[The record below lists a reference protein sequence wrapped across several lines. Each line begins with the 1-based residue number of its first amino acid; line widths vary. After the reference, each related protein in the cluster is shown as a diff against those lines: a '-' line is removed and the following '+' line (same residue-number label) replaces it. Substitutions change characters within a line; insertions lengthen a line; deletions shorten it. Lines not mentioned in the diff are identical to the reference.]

1 MVKKPASREEDD
13 DGKIYTERELHR
25 IVAKLRVDIYEGQ
38 DIDNPSVITR
48 LALIE
53 TTIGEIKKL
62 KWYLVGAILAMVGGI
77 IINFIRH

>member
-38 DIDNPSVITR
+38 DQDNPSIITR

>member
-53 TTIGEIKKL
+53 TTISEIKKL
-62 KWYLVGAILAMVGGI
+62 KWYLVGAILAMIGGI

>member
-13 DGKIYTERELHR
+13 DRIYTERELHR

-38 DIDNPSVITR
+38 DMDNPSVITR

-53 TTIGEIKKL
+53 TTISEIKKL